1 MQILELFATARLRQD
16 EEGTGE
22 PGDIDIANGRFP
34 NLEEDEGEA
43 EDDYIPIKRYQYSR
57 EHKLAAIDYFQ
68 TTWRLNK
75 DGIPERISN
84 RSASKKL
91 KISRKTLRSW
101 VANKDGIQNQKRG
114 TFRSRKQTAQSQEP
128 ELEKRLNDRFEKARA
143 QGRKISYQ
151 WMIRHAKQLY
161 EELYP
166 SRVITHMTGKK
177 TYLQFRFS
185 SGWYNRF
192 RRRYSISLRCGTKRA
207 QKSPE
212 ELEPVLQNWIQYNR
226 RMLVI
231 IEGKSIVGIPRGLEV
246 PVVGRIKLSEIC
258 NMDQSPLPFEFL
270 KGRTY
275 AKKGD
280 KTVRLKEGKS
290 GYDKRQCTLQIAVFA
305 DGVQRC
311 KPLLMFKG
319 KPGKGDARRRAEY
332 KEYHP
337 GVVVIFNE
345 KAWANTSNLLDWV
358 KNQYSIASV
367 YPLRDN
373 EPRFLALDAFKPH
386 INKGRKVKD
395 KESDKEKAKR
405 LKEERL
411 QQELRD
417 ELAKLKVTLSLIP
430 GGCTGYVQVL
440 DVLINKLIKA
450 YIQEYEDL
458 WIEENF
464 ELWESG
470 KWSIGDRRI
479 LLTKWVAQAFER
491 VHLEHKDAII
501 ACFKNVGL
509 SLAVDGSEDHLLKIR
524 DLPNLTIGDWK
535 KVPDGTEDN
544 PTAIDDDVL
553 DTIEVDDNQ
562 RGLLYTAQEVVQGVT
577 IKEEDEND
585 MATDSGVDSMDRFD
599 PDEDD
604 ESDFDNAIDGDENMA
619 DENM

>member
-1 MQILELFATARLRQD
+1 
-16 EEGTGE
+16 
-22 PGDIDIANGRFP
+22 
-34 NLEEDEGEA
+34 
-43 EDDYIPIKRYQYSR
+43 
-57 EHKLAAIDYFQ
+57 
-68 TTWRLNK
+68 
-75 DGIPERISN
+75 
-84 RSASKKL
+84 
-91 KISRKTLRSW
+91 
-101 VANKDGIQNQKRG
+101 
-114 TFRSRKQTAQSQEP
+114 
-128 ELEKRLNDRFEKARA
+128 
-143 QGRKISYQ
+143 
-151 WMIRHAKQLY
+151 
-161 EELYP
+161 
-166 SRVITHMTGKK
+166 
-177 TYLQFRFS
+177 
-185 SGWYNRF
+185 
-192 RRRYSISLRCGTKRA
+192 
-207 QKSPE
+207 
-212 ELEPVLQNWIQYNR
+212 
-226 RMLVI
+226 
-231 IEGKSIVGIPRGLEV
+231 
-246 PVVGRIKLSEIC
+246 
-258 NMDQSPLPFEFL
+258 
-270 KGRTY
+270 
-275 AKKGD
+275 
-280 KTVRLKEGKS
+280 
-290 GYDKRQCTLQIAVFA
+290 
-305 DGVQRC
+305 
-311 KPLLMFKG
+311 
-319 KPGKGDARRRAEY
+319 
-332 KEYHP
+332 
-337 GVVVIFNE
+337 
-345 KAWANTSNLLDWV
+345 
-358 KNQYSIASV
+358 V

-491 VHLEHKDAII
+491 VHLEHKNAII

-509 SLAVDGSEDHLLKIR
+509 SLVVDGSADHLLKIR